1 MTELRRLGRKEL
13 HRLLDENG
21 LTPSKALGQNFVADP
36 NTVERIARLA
46 GVGAGDRV
54 LEIGA
59 GLGSLTLALAATGAE
74 VIAVEIDR
82 YIVPVLAGLVPKN
95 VTVIEGDA
103 LTLNFGELLS
113 DEGPT
118 YTLVANLPYNV
129 ATPLVMT
136 LLEHVPKIS
145 RMIVMVQR
153 EVAERLA
160 ATPGSKIYAGVTAR
174 RSYFAEA
181 KIVGQVSAEV
191 FIPKPRVSS
200 SLIEITRRPIP
211 AVDVTVAPYSEIAAL
226 IRAGF
231 SSRRKMLRRSLSGLV
246 SEEGLIAVGID
257 PTARAETI
265 DIVEWGK
272 LAGWIRSQKNLP
284 TPS

>member
-1 MTELRRLGRKEL
+1 MSPGRRLGRSEI

-21 LTPSKALGQNFVADP
+21 ISPSKALGQNFVADP

-46 GVGAGDRV
+46 GVGEGDSV
-54 LEIGA
+54 IEVGA
-59 GLGSLTLALAATGAE
+59 GLGSLTLALAATNAQ
-74 VIAVEIDR
+74 VIAVEVDR
-82 YIVPVLAGLVPKN
+82 YLVPLLTELVPSN
-95 VTVIEGDA
+95 VRVVHGDA
-103 LTLNFGELLS
+103 LLLNFDELLT
-113 DEGPT
+113 DDVP

-136 LLEHVPKIS
+136 LLERVPQIT

-160 ATPGSKIYAGVTAR
+160 ASPGSRAFAGVTAR
-174 RSYFAEA
+174 RSYFADA

-191 FIPKPRVSS
+191 FIPKPHVAS
-200 SLIEITRRPIP
+200 SLIEIVRWPKP
-211 AVDVTVAPYSEIAAL
+211 AVDPEIAPYSEISSL

-231 SSRRKMLRRSLSGLV
+231 SSRRKMLRRSLHGLV
-246 SEEGLIAVGID
+246 DNEGFLAAEIL

-265 DIVEWGK
+265 DIVQWGK
-272 LAGWIRSQKNLP
+272 LAGWKRSLPNSP
-284 TPS
+284 TPN

>member
-1 MTELRRLGRKEL
+1 VADRHRLGRAEL
-13 HRLLDENG
+13 HRLLDEHG
-21 LTPSKALGQNFVADP
+21 ISPSRALGQNFVADP

-46 GVGAGDRV
+46 RVGVGDHV
-54 LEIGA
+54 IEIGA
-59 GLGSLTLALAATGAE
+59 GLGSLTLALAATGAR

-82 YIVPVLAGLVPKN
+82 NLIPILESLVPQN
-95 VTVIEGDA
+95 VSVVHADA
-103 LTLNFGELLS
+103 LVLNFTKLLER
-113 DEGPT
+113 DRQ

-136 LLEHVPKIS
+136 LLEHVPPIT

-160 ATPGSKIYAGVTAR
+160 AVPGSRAFAGVTAR
-174 RSYFAEA
+174 RSYFADA

-191 FIPKPRVSS
+191 FIPKPHVAS
-200 SLIEITRRPIP
+200 SLVEIVRLEEP
-211 AVDVTVAPYSEIAAL
+211 AVDPQIAPYGEIAAL

-231 SSRRKMLRRSLSGLV
+231 SSRRKMLRRALKGLV
-246 SEEGLIAVGID
+246 GEDDFRAAGIT

-265 DIVEWGK
+265 DIAAWGK
-272 LAGWIRSQKNLP
+272 LAGWKRSNSP
-284 TPS
+284 TQN

>member
-1 MTELRRLGRKEL
+1 MTEMRRLGRKDL

-46 GVGAGDRV
+46 GVGVGDRV

-59 GLGSLTLALAATGAE
+59 GLGSLTLALAATGAD

-82 YIVPVLAGLVPKN
+82 YIVPVLAGLVPNN
-95 VTVIEGDA
+95 VRVVEGDA
-103 LTLNFGELLS
+103 LTLDFGELLS
-113 DEGPT
+113 DERST

-136 LLEHVPKIS
+136 LLEHVPQIS

-200 SLIEITRRPIP
+200 SLIEITRRPMP
-211 AVDVTVAPYSEIAAL
+211 AVDVKIAPYSEIAAL

-265 DIVEWGK
+265 DIFEWGK
-272 LAGWIRSQKNLP
+272 LAGWIRSQENLP
-284 TPS
+284 SPS